1 MRFSV
6 VETDFGDEETKNFGK
21 RDEFV
26 SLTSLYEIKT
36 LATVSGDF
44 DNTENED
51 PTDEGVPPMVLCES
65 NEKWL
70 AVAVGDD
77 ISVFAISFDLEHL
90 FTQPLKS
97 GSNICG
103 IGWLEDSHILAI
115 VSASMEVTFLSAEF
129 KAVLTTI
136 SLPSTSPCKRA
147 YLSSD
152 VINDVCC
159 LAVAREDGET
169 LILRIPNWSLLAA
182 PTKET
187 LSECCQESLGS
198 TQSSRIVSN
207 LALSSVT
214 CSGNLIIQTPA
225 EHVPLRVGQI
235 GSAGL
240 DSLGDSHT
248 AMHFVRV
255 RPCCDGRCIM
265 GLSAKGVLVVTDL
278 WTFSTVIEANIGRKE
293 EEVFLDFMFVSKPKI
308 DPNVETIAVV
318 VRTDGLVEM
327 QVRSMST
334 LDIIYCVAVNEQ
346 TMLLPVSETADR
358 VIMLVESF
366 SSKVLS
372 DSDTV
377 KVREIV
383 EAQPDM
389 KLQRLISR
397 NQLDQAEQ
405 FAAQFRLDMQIV
417 YIAKMN
423 YFFTQA
429 AATDSDEDF
438 AFLMN
443 TFEKVKDHNMVGE
456 ICFCGATTL
465 NSYDKICTLLSY
477 AKKRAITDSDTIDRL
492 LQASYVLATYRLMEG
507 PENANFSS
515 DSPWQNFVSG
525 VSGEGEWHELFIY
538 TLESGFIKEARILWN
553 RHFASIAP
561 CFCNADNE
569 DITEANLTNFF
580 RVLRAAILK
589 DIDCWR
595 DVIAF
600 LEFDFVQNCLSKMTK
615 QVTTLLVDFLLE
627 LARDLESLDAE
638 NFPLN
643 ALHATSTFERI
654 LQKQVAETIT
664 GTRQAE
670 LAYVGCLLR
679 ADASG
684 QGSRLKELDRYSAN
698 LKMIDRLKTVY
709 NCPLSYSTYV
719 GLNSEQICY
728 QILQQS
734 VQNPNLMKKN
744 VEKYARKFM
753 AEHNLEPDETLY
765 RYVEAE
771 SSRSRGVVG
780 AASAWNDQCLL
791 VSETIANLSIRCKAI
806 CMIAKGSR
814 PPWSRRL
821 SEAVQSVLKN
831 AQVDHDIKKSLE
843 MICRRAELGEML
855 MSYLI
860 SIGMLDSI
868 LATEYNFIKL
878 IRFMFTHERYSV
890 AQRLVDAVKARNIYC
905 ELNDRHSSSVSL
917 LRIYTLYAEHLQRS
931 NLKELSV
938 THFLEEV
945 RGDKGDQFLHDLGS
959 RLVDGW
965 IREID
970 SAVCIWTEAA
980 ITKRRS
986 LLISANSVILRFL
999 GHDDKY
1005 MQLYERLR
1013 SIEKLQETYNM
1024 YVSTAQLESKDWRDA
1039 TLKRFIERDER
1050 SLIDIFTFSRI
1061 LGMSRDEASR
1071 LAIKLAIDSGNPVGA
1086 LTIVRDALRSVANPS
1101 NDLANACVHGC
1112 EFVLWRL
1119 QETVGNVDSTAD
1131 TEFVEQSVDSI
1142 VMLSRVLRILE
1153 PITAH
1158 SLSLQEVVARMNG
1171 YVDIFLQVVRQCM
1184 LDDTTSDS
1192 SSEKEQSKSKDEAV
1206 LDERSRI
1213 YGVRR
1218 RVGVYQMRNEG
1229 PLFARMEAIAHIAA
1243 VAQSAVGTDKLESE
1257 TRVALHS
1264 DQATRWNDLFNFLS
1278 LSNQDLLEYQA
1289 RVYATSLPWWREVEA
1304 RHDVGLR
1311 TSVRNICLRVLQAHP
1326 CDLWTPCTLLSSL
1339 PPATIE
1345 EVVVE
1350 LRNVVSNRK
1359 SPQTM
1364 MNFLRVVQFAM
1375 ILTGNTAPAKLL
1387 ADTFIKTLWA
1397 KRLGKACL
1405 PPTLPRKPIDAAIAE
1420 FAKHKTDPNIVAE
1433 YVDEFCGVNEL
1444 PAQLLNYAIALV
1456 QLASA
1461 SEEQLEI
1468 VSFLEVAHQAL
1479 KVNEVCIL
1487 PEKSFAAFRDVLYT
1501 VSPYNYPVIF
1511 FIVSQMQSTCDDENR
1526 SFVSGCSSI
1535 LNFVSERRREN
1546 TICKDELVWFTNR
1559 EKQMEVNRKD
1569 PNIDDFAAH
1578 CRGFFEN
1585 GTRAT
1590 SFCTSS
1596 DSFSEE
1602 NKEHNLYERD
1612 VLVVTMPQMAKQRL
1626 PFHPFLYLATSD
1638 LERFLAPVVEKE
1650 LDIYNVICWQAMLRS
1665 VAWLRSST
1673 HFTRSQ
1679 LLSVAVGKISA
1690 DVIAKGQSLSPNE
1703 LAAIKQLLEQTK
1715 SRNAVVNCVSMCF
1728 KKLPLCETKILLLEM
1743 GRDVAQQWLTIPDT
1757 EQPLEELERIAIE
1770 EQVSRLSE
1778 AIEKYYTELILKRS
1792 GLYNEKTCD
1801 LIGSPAELIGYLY
1814 SNCVQWK
1821 CEKEREQT
1829 MAVIEQLAKANH
1841 LNNLESIQEEL
1852 VMSWLIA
1859 DKADDVYAVDPN
1871 DTMGNADVGVGM
1883 SSADENEVFLL
1894 PFFDVEVD
1902 RIVHVLKLVN
1912 MEKLMRNLI
1921 TYLRRDP
1928 STVAGGYRT
1937 IVRAACVLLRAYNEQ
1952 QLKQANYSQVKIC
1965 VDLDAVLYGRL
1976 LELAHVDIP
1985 LDTFRRQEKS
1995 VVVRSLVAPGV
2006 RWTPQLT
2013 FLVASL
2019 IVDNEIADRSVVEV
2033 VLNRLQAA
2041 QKREMFVTLLS
2052 FCRQEKKLHK
2062 VKNLAMLWARAADWS
2077 LGSIENVTPEL
2088 RDEFERWFYFAISC
2102 PVEGGRAFD
2111 SIRNALRA
2119 RNYVVAA
2126 HLIAVVASYSQ
2137 KCSPLDLSTVNPQHE
2152 LMFRW
2157 TTEAMRETTAS

>member
-1 MRFSV
+1 
-6 VETDFGDEETKNFGK
+6 
-21 RDEFV
+21 
-26 SLTSLYEIKT
+26 
-36 LATVSGDF
+36 
-44 DNTENED
+44 
-51 PTDEGVPPMVLCES
+51 
-65 NEKWL
+65 
-70 AVAVGDD
+70 
-77 ISVFAISFDLEHL
+77 
-90 FTQPLKS
+90 
-97 GSNICG
+97 
-103 IGWLEDSHILAI
+103 
-115 VSASMEVTFLSAEF
+115 
-129 KAVLTTI
+129 
-136 SLPSTSPCKRA
+136 
-147 YLSSD
+147 
-152 VINDVCC
+152 
-159 LAVAREDGET
+159 
-169 LILRIPNWSLLAA
+169 
-182 PTKET
+182 
-187 LSECCQESLGS
+187 
-198 TQSSRIVSN
+198 
-207 LALSSVT
+207 
-214 CSGNLIIQTPA
+214 
-225 EHVPLRVGQI
+225 
-235 GSAGL
+235 
-240 DSLGDSHT
+240 
-248 AMHFVRV
+248 
-255 RPCCDGRCIM
+255 
-265 GLSAKGVLVVTDL
+265 
-278 WTFSTVIEANIGRKE
+278 
-293 EEVFLDFMFVSKPKI
+293 
-308 DPNVETIAVV
+308 
-318 VRTDGLVEM
+318 
-327 QVRSMST
+327 
-334 LDIIYCVAVNEQ
+334 
-346 TMLLPVSETADR
+346 
-358 VIMLVESF
+358 
-366 SSKVLS
+366 
-372 DSDTV
+372 
-377 KVREIV
+377 
-383 EAQPDM
+383 
-389 KLQRLISR
+389 
-397 NQLDQAEQ
+397 
-405 FAAQFRLDMQIV
+405 
-417 YIAKMN
+417 MN

-465 NSYDKICTLLSY
+465 NSYEKICTLLSY

-615 QVTTLLVDFLLE
+615 Q
-627 LARDLESLDAE
+627 
-638 NFPLN
+638 
-643 ALHATSTFERI
+643 
-654 LQKQVAETIT
+654 
-664 GTRQAE
+664 AE

-765 RYVEAE
+765 RYVEASECFPTKAE

-890 AQRLVDAVKARNIYC
+890 AQRLVDAV
-905 ELNDRHSSSVSL
+905 
-917 LRIYTLYAEHLQRS
+917 
-931 NLKELSV
+931 KELSV

-1086 LTIVRDALRSVANPS
+1086 LTI
-1101 NDLANACVHGC
+1101 
-1112 EFVLWRL
+1112 
-1119 QETVGNVDSTAD
+1119 
-1131 TEFVEQSVDSI
+1131 
-1142 VMLSRVLRILE
+1142 
-1153 PITAH
+1153 
-1158 SLSLQEVVARMNG
+1158 MNG

-1387 ADTFIKTLWA
+1387 TDTFIKTLWA

-1501 VSPYNYPVIF
+1501 VSPYNYP
-1511 FIVSQMQSTCDDENR
+1511 
-1526 SFVSGCSSI
+1526 I

-1778 AIEKYYTELILKRS
+1778 AIEKYYTELILKRNLRVEYLTVFAFINVLEIRRVELQLNLYSSKS

-1841 LNNLESIQEEL
+1841 LNNLESVQEEL

-2137 KCSPLDLSTVNPQHE
+2137 ITVVLVCLVLPLSIHICVWVSGAACCADEMAAWAELSFWRPRRQDPGNVHSDDCDRFWAHRGTERQTDGVAACLGFRRGTYGCTLRVPCHLHE
-2152 LMFRW
+2152 L
-2157 TTEAMRETTAS
+2157 EQ